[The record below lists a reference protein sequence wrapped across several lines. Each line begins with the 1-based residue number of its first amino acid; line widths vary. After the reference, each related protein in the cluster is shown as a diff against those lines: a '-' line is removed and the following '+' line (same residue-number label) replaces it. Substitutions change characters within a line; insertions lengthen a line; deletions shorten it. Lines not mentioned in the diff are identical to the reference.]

1 MEQKKELHKG
11 VLGILLGIL
20 LCVSLLPVTVFAE
33 VNAQTQE
40 GELFIEEQALSE
52 QNLVPSQDE
61 EQIAIE
67 NAAPEQNTALATT
80 LDVQSEQITAQTNDS
95 EDLIISSMSLNS
107 ALPEEPTE
115 STSITPA
122 AGEVAKE
129 NAVAQ
134 VDANGESKYYATI
147 EEAFAEANNS
157 TSATITLLKD
167 CKAAVSSSSSSD
179 LTVDQNNTI
188 TLDLN
193 GCTLTGN
200 GQTSVL
206 HVNGNLILN
215 DSSGTNKG
223 TITGGKGDYPT
234 GAVGAYNGY
243 GGGICLASNSS
254 TFIMNGGTITGNSA
268 SRGGGVYVASKSS
281 FTMTGG
287 TITNNNA
294 DQGGGIYAYTSLTI
308 NGGTISG
315 NTAEEAGGGIYTINC
330 SLNVNGGTITKNH
343 ANQMAGGI
351 FATNITV
358 SDSPVVSG
366 NTIGVTGNQIEGNL
380 AITLPSLASTNRL
393 TLGKLTEG
401 AKIGVSVYA
410 QRQDVS
416 GTYDYVEPTADTPVR
431 FTMEET
437 DTSYYADS
445 AQYFFSDRKG
455 YIAQANDRKYLELAV
470 GYTVTFETNGGSAID
485 AVTGKPDSTINLS
498 DYVPAREGY
507 DFTGWYSDAAL
518 TNKVESVTL
527 NEDMTVYAGWE
538 ENATPPLPS
547 DDLIDQ
553 NEPGGEPADEPNDSE
568 ATNDQSEEGSDEGT
582 NIPLTGNSLQMG
594 LVLLSLCALA
604 SALGALLVFTRQR
617 ERGKH
622 SA

>member
-11 VLGILLGIL
+11 VLGILLGVL
-20 LCVSLLPVTVFAE
+20 LCVSLLPATVFAE

-40 GELFIEEQALSE
+40 GEPFIEENTLSE
-52 QNLVPSQDE
+52 QGFIPTQDE
-61 EQIAIE
+61 EQLATS

-147 EEAFAEANNS
+147 EEAFTEANNS

-167 CKAAVSSSSSSD
+167 CKAAASSSTSSD

-206 HVNGNLILN
+206 HVDGNLILN

-234 GAVGAYNGY
+234 GAAGTYNGY
-243 GGGICLASNSS
+243 GGAINTSRPGTIV
-254 TFIMNGGTITGNSA
+254 MNGGTIAGNSA
-268 SRGGGVYVASKSS
+268 SRGGGVFVSSNCS
-281 FTMTGG
+281 FTMNGG
-287 TITNNNA
+287 AIINNDA
-294 DQGGGIYAYTSLTI
+294 DQGGAIYAYTSLII

-315 NTAEEAGGGIYTINC
+315 NTAEYGGGVYTSNC
-330 SLNVNGGTITKNH
+330 TFSMDGGTITGNH
-343 ANQMAGGI
+343 AYQMFGGV
-351 FATNITV
+351 FAANMT
-358 SDSPVVSG
+358 VSG
-366 NTIGVTGNQIEGNL
+366 NPVISRNTIDAAGDQEDNL
-380 AITLPSLASTNRL
+380 AIILPSLASTNRL
-393 TLGKLTEG
+393 TLGALTEG

-410 QRQDVS
+410 QRQGVS

-431 FTMEET
+431 FTMEEA

-485 AVTGKPDSTINLS
+485 AITGKPDSTIDLS
-498 DYVPAREGY
+498 GYVPTRAGY
-507 DFTGWYSDAAL
+507 TFTGWYSDAAL

-538 ENATPPLPS
+538 ENVTPPLPS
-547 DDLIDQ
+547 DDPIDQ

-568 ATNDQSEEGSDEGT
+568 ATNDQPEEDSDEGT

-604 SALGALLVFTRQR
+604 SALGALLVFKKQR
-617 ERGKH
+617 GGGKH